1 MRASLET
8 ARFLFLIMLY
18 IKPKYR
24 QYFSSD
30 LWCISTWNSVYL
42 VYLLSCAMPNLGWVV
57 GEVKNH
63 LYGKRQ
69 KGNEFLPRDQVF
81 PFLSFTAC
89 PLFYTKISRFTRDL
103 SIRFL
108 YLLIFYFE
116 KFSTW
121 IWRLL
126 FVVKVTL
133 NLSIISSTLRRDLSP
148 GTLDCPLLKPNTSNI
163 RFDAEST
170 DTFKGVEEN
179 SHVFW
184 GQKKNTFK
192 SFVSKKK
199 RTKIKEGRHV

>member
-57 GEVKNH
+57 GEIKNH

-89 PLFYTKISRFTRDL
+89 SLFYTKISRFTRDL

-148 GTLDCPLLKPNTSNI
+148 GTLDCPSPQTQHFQYQIWCGKHGHFQRSGGELPCVL
-163 RFDAEST
+163 RA
-170 DTFKGVEEN
+170 
-179 SHVFW
+179 
-184 GQKKNTFK
+184 KKNTFK
-192 SFVSKKK
+192 SFVSKKQ